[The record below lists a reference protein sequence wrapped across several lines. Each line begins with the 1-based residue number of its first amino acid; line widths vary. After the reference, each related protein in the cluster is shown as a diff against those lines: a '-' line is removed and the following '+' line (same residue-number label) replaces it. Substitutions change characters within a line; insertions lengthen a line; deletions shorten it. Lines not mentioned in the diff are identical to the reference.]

1 MSYSEYQKIRLHS
14 TSNLAKDQEIID
26 YEKDAV
32 QRIMMEYQIKFS
44 IEIEEMSNLSSSLKH
59 TGTAYALNLIVRK
72 DDLDKVIELLD
83 KEGGFGYYIDLDEE
97 YDPNEDSNEAEES
110 FIDMPEELKEE
121 TEEAEDDPIK
131 VYGQNDGNI
140 TVEFNTAN
148 FEGFVYLILR
158 LFILFF
164 GAMIMLFEIVWI
176 MQAIKELE
184 YEMATAAFV
193 MMVIEVPIL
202 ICFYNLLK
210 KK

>member
-110 FIDMPEELKEE
+110 FIDMPEELMEE
-121 TEEAEDDPIK
+121 PEEAEDDPIK